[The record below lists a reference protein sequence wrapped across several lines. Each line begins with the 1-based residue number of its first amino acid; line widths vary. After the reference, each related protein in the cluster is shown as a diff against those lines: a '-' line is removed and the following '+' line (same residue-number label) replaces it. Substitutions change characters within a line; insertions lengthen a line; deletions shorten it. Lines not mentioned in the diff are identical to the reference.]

1 MWVSAAGGGLCLWV
15 SVCCRRGHLW
25 MSDTGGAICGC
36 LPHEGS
42 SEGIFCSLRDTW
54 MLTLSFSYF
63 ARKINP
69 PQFLKQI
76 PFWFL
81 RSLLLFP
88 PLLSLVMRLLSC
100 HRIPVE
106 IQGKAP
112 HTYNLL
118 LITEDMG
125 PSGDSFQTMQKLLL
139 RLGQWWLSATPSL
152 QRAWT
157 VS

>member
-1 MWVSAAGGGLCLWV
+1 MASSVLTSNVG
-15 SVCCRRGHLW
+15 VCCRRGPLSVGVCLQQESPPW
-25 MSDTGGAICGC
+25 VSDTGGAICGC

-76 PFWFL
+76 LCWFL

-100 HRIPVE
+100 RRIPVE

-125 PSGDSFQTMQKLLL
+125 PSGDSFQTMHKLLL
-139 RLGQWWLSATPSL
+139 RLGQW
-152 QRAWT
+152 
-157 VS
+157 